1 MQFSQ
6 ILLLMKQWFSQM
18 LLHYSW
24 ILTNAVAARAASL
37 KLTHF
42 FLGIPWLNGQSLW
55 PFRILF
61 TELES
66 LGPSTP
72 APRSRCPSSWAN
84 PRCSIPFCWPTSEG
98 RIARRLN
105 WGSVSETN
113 DLRPFKLLEC
123 SICVFFLAETILK
136 PKDRLSYISWIKK
149 ETKFC
154 FPTSRIMMVT
164 DIFMFGRFSEVH
176 PLKKTNA

>member
-1 MQFSQ
+1 M
-6 ILLLMKQWFSQM
+6 LLLPRLRLS
-18 LLHYSW
+18 SW
-24 ILTNAVAARAASL
+24 LTSSWAFPDQTGNL
-37 KLTHF
+37 Y
-42 FLGIPWLNGQSLW
+42 G
-55 PFRILF
+55 
-61 TELES
+61 ELES

-164 DIFMFGRFSEVH
+164 DIFMFGRFSEIH
-176 PLKKTNA
+176 PFKAENKCLETNLENW

>member
-1 MQFSQ
+1 M
-6 ILLLMKQWFSQM
+6 LLLPRLRLSSWLTSSWAFPDQTGNLYGRFAFS
-18 LLHYSW
+18 
-24 ILTNAVAARAASL
+24 SL
-37 KLTHF
+37 NSN
-42 FLGIPWLNGQSLW
+42 PWA
-55 PFRILF
+55 P
-61 TELES
+61 
-66 LGPSTP
+66 P

-154 FPTSRIMMVT
+154 FPTSRIMMAT
-164 DIFMFGRFSEVH
+164 GIFMFGRFSEVH
-176 PLKKTNA
+176 PFKKNKCLETNLENWYHHIQGAPLM